1 MRAQTPL
8 ASIDLNS
15 GVFGTRACLGT
26 LLCDSIV
33 SYGPFLDEHRLL
45 E

>member
-8 ASIDLNS
+8 VSIDPNS
-15 GVFGTRACLGT
+15 GVFGTRACLDI

-33 SYGPFLDEHRLL
+33 SCGPFLDEHRLL